1 MAEVHKYI
9 DSSTGNDADD
19 GSTWALAKASVVNAA
34 SSDAAGDYLW
44 VAAAHEEL
52 ISGAMVLSFAGT
64 TISPTKLVCYSGTDE
79 PPSTAAQLAS
89 NADIGS
95 YNNALTVSG
104 SLYAYGIRFASDTA
118 LVLSGSSSSQ
128 AQRFENCQFSCA
140 GGGSAGS
147 IQLASNSNAT
157 YASVFKDCTWKFGHV
172 NNTPI
177 TILGNHRIEG
187 GTFYSGSSTPVNG
200 VFQLA
205 TDRTAGSLIVD
216 GLDFSNLAS
225 TVNIFRGGATPLA
238 SGVCILR
245 NCKLPASWTGSL
257 VTAEI
262 SNPGQR
268 YEMYNCDSGAT
279 NYRMQIQDYAGS
291 IVTNAS
297 IYRDAFSGGTKHSWA
312 MSASTIK
319 CNYPLT
325 GLFSPE
331 LAVSNTTV
339 GTPVTASVYVVTD
352 GLTLSDRTCVLELMY
367 PGSTGSLGT
376 WASSKV
382 ATILTSSTNLSS
394 SSESWT
400 TTGLSSPTKQIV
412 SVTFTPE
419 AAGYI
424 LGRIVLY
431 DTGTTVYVD
440 PEIVL
445 S

>member
-1 MAEVHKYI
+1 
-9 DSSTGNDADD
+9 
-19 GSTWALAKASVVNAA
+19 
-34 SSDAAGDYLW
+34 
-44 VAAAHEEL
+44 
-52 ISGAMVLSFAGT
+52 
-64 TISPTKLVCYSGTDE
+64 
-79 PPSTAAQLAS
+79 
-89 NADIGS
+89 
-95 YNNALTVSG
+95 
-104 SLYAYGIRFASDTA
+104 
-118 LVLSGSSSSQ
+118 
-128 AQRFENCQFSCA
+128 
-140 GGGSAGS
+140 
-147 IQLASNSNAT
+147 
-157 YASVFKDCTWKFGHV
+157 
-172 NNTPI
+172 
-177 TILGNHRIEG
+177 
-187 GTFYSGSSTPVNG
+187 
-200 VFQLA
+200 
-205 TDRTAGSLIVD
+205 
-216 GLDFSNLAS
+216 
-225 TVNIFRGGATPLA
+225 
-238 SGVCILR
+238 
-245 NCKLPASWTGSL
+245 
-257 VTAEI
+257 
-262 SNPGQR
+262 
-268 YEMYNCDSGAT
+268 
-279 NYRMQIQDYAGS
+279 
-291 IVTNAS
+291 
-297 IYRDAFSGGTKHSWA
+297 